1 MDLALLGRACA
12 ALGVI
17 AIVLA
22 GLRFALRDRMR
33 AGGRLL
39 RVLETVFLPGAASL
53 HVVDVAGRYY
63 VVGRG
68 AAGVALLCEVPAAAL
83 EKR

>member
-1 MDLALLGRACA
+1 MDLGLLVRACA
-12 ALGVI
+12 ALVAI

-22 GLRFALRDRMR
+22 GLAFVLRARMR
-33 AGGRLL
+33 PGGRLL
-39 RVLETVFLPGAASL
+39 RVLETVFLPGAASM
-53 HVVDVAGRYY
+53 HVVAVAGRYY

-68 AAGVALLCEVPAAAL
+68 GAGVALLCEIPAEAL

>member
-12 ALGVI
+12 ALGMI

-22 GLRFALRDRMR
+22 GLKFALRARMH

-39 RVLETVFLPGAASL
+39 RVVETVFLPGSASM

-68 AAGVALLCEVPAAAL
+68 AAGVALLCEIPAQAL

>member
-1 MDLALLGRACA
+1 MDLALLGRAAA

-17 AIVLA
+17 AVILA
-22 GLRFALRDRMR
+22 GLKFAVRARFHSN
-33 AGGRLL
+33 GRLL

-68 AAGVALLCEVPAAAL
+68 GAEVALLCEIPAEAL

>member
-1 MDLALLGRACA
+1 MDLALLVRACA
-12 ALGVI
+12 ALAVI

-22 GLRFALRDRMR
+22 GLKFGLRARLR

-39 RVLETVFLPGAASL
+39 RVVETVFLPGAASL
-53 HVVDVAGRYY
+53 HVIAVAGRYY

-68 AAGVALLCEVPAAAL
+68 GGGVALLCEIPAEAL
-83 EKR
+83 EER